1 MPGPQNPKIASM
13 TTPALASA
21 FAPTG
26 TLRATINIGNAV
38 LAGMAPGATQPHG
51 VSVDIAGELAR
62 RLGVPVSFVV
72 CATAAKAVEAV
83 QQGICDITF
92 LAVDPARAVDIDYA
106 APYVVIEGAYMVKN
120 DSPLTANEQ
129 VDKPGHRIAV
139 GKGSAYD
146 LFLTRNIKNAT
157 IERFGSSQE
166 VVDSFL
172 AQGLEVAAGVKQQLE
187 LDAKRVPGLR
197 LLPGRFMEIRQAIG
211 APKGRGEEAG
221 AYLLAFIE
229 ELKATGFVAEAL
241 KRHGIEGAAVAPAA

>member
-1 MPGPQNPKIASM
+1 M
-13 TTPALASA
+13 TSPALVSA

-51 VSVDIAGELAR
+51 VSVDIATELAR

-72 CATAAKAVEAV
+72 CSTAAKAVEAV

-106 APYVVIEGAYMVKN
+106 APYVVIEGAYMVKD
-120 DSPLTANEQ
+120 DSPLKDNAE
-129 VDKPGHRIAV
+129 VDAAGHRIAV

-146 LFLTRNIKNAT
+146 LFLTRAIKEGT
-157 IERFGSSQE
+157 LVRFASSQE
-166 VVDSFL
+166 VVDGFL

-211 APKGRGEEAG
+211 APKGRGDEAA
-221 AYLLAFIE
+221 AYLLAYIE
-229 ELKATGFVAEAL
+229 ELKATGFVADAL
-241 KRHGIEGAAVAPAA
+241 KRHGIEGAAVAPAGK

>member
-1 MPGPQNPKIASM
+1 MAP
-13 TTPALASA
+13 TALARA

-38 LAGMAPGATQPHG
+38 LAGMAPGAAQPHG
-51 VSVDIAGELAR
+51 VSVDIATELAR

-120 DSPLTANEQ
+120 DSPLTDNTQA
-129 VDKPGHRIAV
+129 DKPGHRIAV

-166 VVDSFL
+166 VVDGFL
-172 AQGLEVAAGVKQQLE
+172 ARGLEIAAGVKQQLE
-187 LDAKRVPGLR
+187 LDARRVPGLR
-197 LLPGRFMEIRQAIG
+197 LLPGRFMEIRQAFG
-211 APKGRGEEAG
+211 TPKGRGAEAG

-229 ELKATGFVAEAL
+229 ELKAGGFVADAL
-241 KRHGIEGAAVAPAA
+241 QRHGIEGAAVAPAGR